1 VANYASRRAR
11 EVSEREGRVAAFAKL
26 VGAQREEAD
35 REIAE
40 RDRNLATLQ
49 GIIDALKAHT
59 KTEEDNVVRLETVVK
74 DREATIADLT
84 ARHDTL
90 GKQNNENEQM
100 NRNHEKTIER
110 LNKQSLD
117 DMTAVIEKHRKD
129 LEATRLQHE
138 TDMNTFAQKSVTAA
152 SDELKAENADLSR
165 QVQALQTLVASNAA
179 SRAALAAADTAQK
192 AMIKQLSQE
201 LAKEKAE
208 LKVVEAEDL
217 TLTTEKHQSEK
228 TIRELTSEFKLIEKE
243 LKQGEKSFAGALDQY
258 DKTFDPA
265 MTRAVDAAGLGMLLT
280 SQDWA
285 GFYAAIKEANPK
297 REMYS
302 PSALFLVLESM
313 AGTWQ
318 MFERDGL
325 LDVIVRKLVYD
336 RRLWDT
342 IENAEKYGE
351 RETHYNSK
359 HLGKFRAAFGLVA
372 PAKAA
377 KGGALSPLP
386 VVAPVGVLPPELVLE
401 PAPAAVVSIQT
412 RPRTLTP
419 LPKPPTA
426 AAP

>member
-1 VANYASRRAR
+1 VSDYDPEADLDQGSSTGGVGGAAGGGSGGSSIVSGAGSTADSNAGGAHANLQRLVANYASRRAR

-208 LKVVEAEDL
+208 LKV
-217 TLTTEKHQSEK
+217 
-228 TIRELTSEFKLIEKE
+228 
-243 LKQGEKSFAGALDQY
+243 Y
-258 DKTFDPA
+258 C
-265 MTRAVDAAGLGMLLT
+265 
-280 SQDWA
+280 
-285 GFYAAIKEANPK
+285 
-297 REMYS
+297 
-302 PSALFLVLESM
+302 
-313 AGTWQ
+313 
-318 MFERDGL
+318 
-325 LDVIVRKLVYD
+325 
-336 RRLWDT
+336 
-342 IENAEKYGE
+342 
-351 RETHYNSK
+351 
-359 HLGKFRAAFGLVA
+359 
-372 PAKAA
+372 
-377 KGGALSPLP
+377 
-386 VVAPVGVLPPELVLE
+386 
-401 PAPAAVVSIQT
+401 
-412 RPRTLTP
+412 
-419 LPKPPTA
+419 
-426 AAP
+426 